1 MLTFLTLLPCCWHDD
16 SEQSSKANEFYLFVL
31 RLFIATKWIEI
42 IADALVR
49 VL

>member
-1 MLTFLTLLPCCWHDD
+1 MMTLSKVMLR
-16 SEQSSKANEFYLFVL
+16 KANEFYLFVL